1 MTVEPLFLR
10 LNYTLTS
17 LSSRPNK
24 AEYLT
29 CSLVL
34 LGTILMRPAE
44 ADMLRRQA
52 MSGWVVK
59 ITKAGDFTVPKLYA
73 IAEADPRRA
82 LYLVNKAADGAPPAD
97 RVETVGELSPDAVH
111 NLGLAPEEI
120 RDVTAN
126 PPVH

>member
-1 MTVEPLFLR
+1 
-10 LNYTLTS
+10 
-17 LSSRPNK
+17 
-24 AEYLT
+24 
-29 CSLVL
+29 
-34 LGTILMRPAE
+34 
-44 ADMLRRQA
+44 

-59 ITKAGDFTVPKLYA
+59 ITKAGNFTAPKLYA
-73 IAEADPRRA
+73 VAEADPRRA

-111 NLGLAPEEI
+111 NLGLGPEEI